1 MLSSEQWLL
10 LGNDFCRL
18 YSACKYAIQM
28 SQTRYSKSHGFA
40 KNIYGLGI
48 DIGKLQSTLDG
59 IVNNQYPGE
68 SSADV
73 LPATDIRLTQL
84 FYRSNLYPH
93 GPSLKRIKPFPDT
106 LTAEQQ
112 HFVYQ
117 FLSDFRT
124 FIVRVENLTRLN
136 MSKMERSLD
145 NIANF
150 L

>member
-18 YSACKYAIQM
+18 YSACKHAIQI

-48 DIGKLQSTLDG
+48 DIVKLQSLLDG

-73 LPATDIRLTQL
+73 LPGTDIRLTQL
-84 FYRSNLYPH
+84 FYRSNLYPQ
-93 GPSLKRIKPFPDT
+93 GTLLERIKPFPDN

-112 HFVYQ
+112 NFIYQ

-124 FIVRVENLTRLN
+124 FIVRVGNLTHIN
-136 MSKMERSLD
+136 MTKMERSLD

-150 L
+150 I